1 MDLETLKT
9 KVFVSC
15 PYSLLVTTYLDR
27 IRTER
32 LQPEISLNDGS
43 LDSYTL
49 RSFAETARILAEE
62 GLSCTFHAPFLD
74 LSLGAIDPKVRRVTQ
89 DRLEYTLEIARIFGA
104 RSVVCH
110 TGFDHRHYGPYT
122 KAWIKNAVLT
132 LLPLTDQ
139 ASSADIPIMLENVFE
154 LDPSIHAEIFTHI
167 PSPHLG
173 FCLDLGHQTVFS
185 RSDLATWMNA
195 CGRRLGHVHLH
206 DNRGE
211 WDEHLTMGSG
221 ILDFDALFSR
231 LKEDG
236 LYPILTIEAH
246 RSEDIL
252 PSLAA
257 LSSLLDRYPI
267 GP

>member
-9 KVFVSC
+9 KAFVSC

-32 LQPEISLNDGS
+32 LQPEIGLNDGS
-43 LDSYTL
+43 LDRYTL
-49 RSFAETARILAEE
+49 RSFAETARVLAGE

-74 LSLGAIDPKVRRVTQ
+74 LSLGAIDLKVRRVTL
-89 DRLEYTLEIARIFGA
+89 DRLEYTIEIARIFGA

-110 TGFDHRHYGPYT
+110 TGFDHRHYGPHA
-122 KAWIKNAVLT
+122 KAWMENAIET
-132 LLPLTDQ
+132 LASLVTQ
-139 ASSADIPIMLENVFE
+139 ASSAGIPIMLENVFE
-154 LDPSIHAEIFTHI
+154 LDPSVHAEIFSRI
-167 PSPHLG
+167 PSPNLG

-195 CGRRLGHVHLH
+195 CGRRLRHVHLH

-211 WDEHLTMGSG
+211 QDEHLAIGSG
-221 ILDFDALFSR
+221 TLDFDALFTW
-231 LKEDG
+231 LEDNG
-236 LYPILTIEAH
+236 LFPIFTIEAH
-246 RSEDIL
+246 RSADIL

-257 LSSLLDRYPI
+257 LSGLLDRHPL